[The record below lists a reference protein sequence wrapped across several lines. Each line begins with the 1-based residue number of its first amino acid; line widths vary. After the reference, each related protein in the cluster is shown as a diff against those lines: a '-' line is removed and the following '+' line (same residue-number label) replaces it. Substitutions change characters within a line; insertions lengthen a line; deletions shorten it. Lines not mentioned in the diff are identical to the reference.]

1 MNPVIQRL
9 ALFFCTM
16 MALTNAS
23 PPMEVFDC
31 SPFSLVDSF
40 LSTLLFTVAPA
51 VMLWWIFVRNGT
63 VAIERLFIEM
73 GIGALIGTLLNLAV
87 LHLFFCNS

>member
-1 MNPVIQRL
+1 
-9 ALFFCTM
+9 M

-40 LSTLLFTVAPA
+40 LSTLLLTVPLTVA
-51 VMLWWIFVRNGT
+51 LWWTLVRNGT
-63 VAIERLFIEM
+63 ATIERLFIEA
-73 GIGALIGTLLNLAV
+73 GIYTLIGTLLKLAV
-87 LHLFFCNS
+87 LHSSFCN